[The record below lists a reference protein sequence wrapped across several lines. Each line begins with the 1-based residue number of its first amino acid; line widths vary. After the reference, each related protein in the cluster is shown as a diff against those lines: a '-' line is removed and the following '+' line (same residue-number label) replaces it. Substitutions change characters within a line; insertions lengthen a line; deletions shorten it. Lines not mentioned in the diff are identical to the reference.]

1 MMTPETPALAERL
14 ALHYDAPSYRRV
26 IAGKDVILHCHH
38 YNSRLQRTI
47 ESADLIDGKRLIV
60 AAAEGVFAEHVG
72 HALRAGDDLA
82 ARWAVAAM
90 LYSHLGFGRLDFSR
104 VAEGVVVGSASHFV
118 EGWIAGLGRPDR
130 MVCSFAE
137 GYIQGAVHAVTGEL
151 VHAREVEC
159 MATGAAACRFELVR
173 GRAEPLVRSDKRPLE
188 FAAKQGGQYLRSPS
202 VDEQAILDA
211 LVAMPIVGGEDGLIP
226 AFGVYLASMPA
237 DFYNRICIGFVEEM
251 RRVGRGTT
259 AERLLIADA
268 ENCGM
273 NTFRGIMGSAEWDGM
288 IAPMLRAP
296 DDALFAVI
304 AISNAFGWGNWHI
317 TSLESGRTATL
328 ESLNGYEA
336 LGVRELRGSAA
347 APQCY
352 MLTGVAAGI
361 LELIYGEGALSERF
375 GTFHAVEEGCIG
387 CGAPSCRFRVE
398 RFE

>member
-1 MMTPETPALAERL
+1 MAREHAERL

-60 AAAEGVFAEHVG
+60 EAAEGVFGEHVG
-72 HALRAGDDLA
+72 LALRDGDDEA
-82 ARWAVAAM
+82 TRWAVASL

-104 VAEGVVVGSASHFV
+104 AGEGVVVGTASHFV
-118 EGWIAGLGRPDR
+118 EGWLAGLGRPER

-137 GYIQGAVHAVTGEL
+137 GYIQGAVHAVTGAA

-159 MATGAAACRFELVR
+159 MARGAAACRFELVR
-173 GRAEPLVRSDKRPLE
+173 DRQEPVAGNAKRPLE
-188 FAAKQGGQYLRSPS
+188 FRAKTDGEYLRSPS
-202 VDEQAILDA
+202 VDEARILDA
-211 LVAMPIVGGEDGLIP
+211 LVAMPIVGNDEGLIP

-237 DFYNRICIGFVEEM
+237 DFYNRICIGFVAEM

-273 NTFRGIMGSAEWDGM
+273 NTFRGIMSSVEWDGLV
-288 IAPMLRAP
+288 APMLRAL
-296 DDALFAVI
+296 DDSLFAVI
-304 AISNAFGWGNWHI
+304 AISNAFGWGNWHV
-317 TSLESGRTATL
+317 TALDPGRSATL
-328 ESLNGYEA
+328 ESFNGYEA
-336 LGVRELRGSAA
+336 IGVREYLGAA
-347 APQCY
+347 AGPQCY

-361 LELIYGEGALSERF
+361 LGLIYGEGPLAERF
-375 GTFHAVEEGCIG
+375 GAFHAVEDGCIG
-387 CGAPSCRFRVE
+387 CGAASCRFHAERVQ
-398 RFE
+398 